1 MKQLLN
7 LLLLASLIQLSSCK
21 KDDNN
26 SPSIGSTLQTG
37 TWKVSYF
44 NDSGNDETNDF
55 TNYTFQFSSNGVV
68 TATINSSSNTGTWSN
83 SNDDSQDKLNLLFSA
98 VPLDELNSDWH
109 ILEQNSN
116 TIKLEDVS
124 GGNGGTDY
132 LTFSKN

>member
-26 SPSIGSTLQTG
+26 SPAIGSTLQTG

-44 NDSGNDETNDF
+44 NDSGKDETYYF
-55 TNYTFQFSSNGVV
+55 TNYTFQFNSNGTV
-68 TATINSSSNTGTWSN
+68 TATINSSNNNGTWSN
-83 SNDDSQDKLNLLFSA
+83 SNDDSQDKLNLFFSSI
-98 VPLDELNSDWH
+98 PLDELNSDWH

-124 GGNGGTDY
+124 GGNGGTDL